1 MTSIQVSLNP
11 YNNEENAVVQC
22 QTKEEV
28 NAILQKSKKAK
39 LTWGVMEL
47 DKRLGYMEKFKKAIL
62 NNQEELAK
70 IIALEI
76 GCPIVQ
82 TIQEVTKCAAILDYY
97 IKNGA
102 EYLADEIVVDNDKE
116 LKKVMYSPAGTLLH
130 IAPYN
135 YPLYLALRPIIPS
148 LLVGNTNILKTSS
161 QTPLIGQAI
170 DKLVKEADLPEGTLQ
185 VIYVKGADAEWI
197 IADDSI
203 NIVCLIGSERAGAQV
218 AQFAGK
224 CLKKTLMELGGSDP
238 MIVCEDANLTKVLDG
253 VMASRLRN
261 AGQSCNAAKRFI
273 IHSSIV
279 DEFTSQLVD
288 RLKDLKPGDP
298 TNLDTTIGPV
308 ANLGALETAQMQIH
322 NSVAKGAKLVY
333 GGEVKKE
340 YGCFMTPAV
349 LRVVDTKVEVMAE
362 EVFAPVLPIIAFDT
376 IEEAITI
383 ANDSELGLGA
393 SVWTNDK
400 QSIDLCINE
409 LETGNVAVNGIVRG
423 DPMLPFGG
431 VKKSGYGR
439 EFGKVGVHEL
449 ANIKSVH
456 ITKV

>member
-39 LTWGVMEL
+39 LSWGQMEL
-47 DKRLGYMEKFKKAIL
+47 TKRLGYMEKFKKAIE
-62 NNQEELAK
+62 NNQDELAR
-70 IIALEI
+70 IIAIEI

-102 EYLADEIVVDNDKE
+102 EYLAEEIVLDNDKE
-116 LKKVMYSPAGTLLH
+116 IKKVMYSPAGTLLH

-148 LLVGNTNILKTSS
+148 LLVGNTNIIKTSS
-161 QTPLIGQAI
+161 QTPLIGKAI
-170 DKLVKEADLPEGTLQ
+170 DKLVKEAGLPEGVLQ
-185 VIYVKGADAEWI
+185 VIYVKGADCEWI
-197 IADDSI
+197 IEDDSI

-273 IHSSIV
+273 VHSSIV
-279 DEFTSQLVD
+279 DEFTSQLVA
-288 RLKDLKPGDP
+288 RLKELKPGDP
-298 TNLDTTIGPV
+298 TDKSTTIGPM
-308 ANLGALETAQMQIH
+308 ANLGALETALMQVQ
-322 NSVAKGAKLVY
+322 NSVKEGAKLIY
-333 GGEVKKE
+333 GGQERQE
-340 YGCFMTPAV
+340 FGHFMTPAV
-349 LRVVDTKVEVMAE
+349 LRVSDTKVAVMAE
-362 EVFAPVLPIIAFDT
+362 EVFAPVLPIIGFNS
-376 IEEAITI
+376 IQEAIVI

-393 SVWTNDK
+393 SVWTNVK
-400 QSIDLCINE
+400 QDIDLCINE

-456 ITKV
+456 ITK